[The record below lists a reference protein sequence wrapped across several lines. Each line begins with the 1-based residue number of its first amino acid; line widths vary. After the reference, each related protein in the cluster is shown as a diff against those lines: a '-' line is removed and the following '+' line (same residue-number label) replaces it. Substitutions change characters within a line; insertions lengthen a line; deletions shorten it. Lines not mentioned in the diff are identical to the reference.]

1 MVNFNPLDL
10 SSRVILVT
18 GASSGIGRASAVYL
32 AKLGAKIVCVARNK
46 DKLRQTMDMLEGEGH
61 IMLSTD
67 LSDLNNIEAMFKQ
80 AVADIGKLNG
90 LVHCA
95 GIPYVMP
102 LNVLTPLHMDEV
114 MRSNFL
120 PFVELARLYGKK
132 KYATGGSMVTI
143 SSILVEHPRANETGY
158 IAAKGAMSA
167 AVGSLACDLAP
178 KGIRVNG
185 IFCGNVLTDMVKNT
199 VAELNNEEQLQKN
212 VGNALLG
219 MAEPE
224 AIAGVVAFLI
234 SDMSSFITGRNIYAD
249 GGWL

>member
-1 MVNFNPLDL
+1 MENFNPLDL
-10 SSRVILVT
+10 SGRTILVT
-18 GASSGIGRASAVYL
+18 GASSGIGRASAIYL
-32 AKLGAKIVCVARNK
+32 SKLGTKIVCVARNK
-46 DKLRQTMDMLEGEGH
+46 ERLQQTIAMLDGEGH
-61 IMLSTD
+61 IMISAD
-67 LSDLNNIEAMFKQ
+67 LSDLSNIETIFQQ
-80 AVADIGKLNG
+80 AVSVVGKLNG

-102 LNVLTPLHMDEV
+102 LNVLNPQHMDEV

-120 PFVELARLYGKK
+120 PFVELVRLYGKK
-132 KYATGGSMVTI
+132 KYATGGSIVTI
-143 SSILVEHPRANETGY
+143 SSILIERPRASETGY

-185 IFCGNVLTDMVKNT
+185 IICGNVLTDMVKNT
-199 VAELNNEEQLQKN
+199 VAELDNDVQLQKN
-212 VGNALLG
+212 VDKALLG

-234 SDMSSFITGRNIYAD
+234 SDMSRFITGRNIYAD
-249 GGWL
+249 GGLL